1 MMREGGMQ
9 DGKGKASGGVA
20 GCEDEEKKGAKK
32 VANWNGRG
40 RQALL
45 MFEAGDHAYAG
56 WVRISTQETFEAEK
70 GRSNPPSDQRLGL

>member
-1 MMREGGMQ
+1 MAKARHPVVLQVVRTRKRE
-9 DGKGKASGGVA
+9 A
-20 GCEDEEKKGAKK
+20 KGATEG
-32 VANWNGRG
+32 ANWNGRG

>member
-9 DGKGKASGGVA
+9 DGQGKASGGVA

-45 MFEAGDHAYAG
+45 MFQAGDHAYAS
-56 WVRISTQETFEAEK
+56 WVRIRNTGNF
-70 GRSNPPSDQRLGL
+70 